1 MNDVIAKH
9 ILSCYTHATQSIV
22 FSSYEPWPIPI
33 FVHSCM
39 NDSDNYMQLF
49 KKLNE
54 KKNICW
60 FSKLETPVEFTD
72 ARIWLKHLTYILN
85 WNWMKLKYFM
95 HLLECWRDLIENK
108 KNPWSL
114 IFQYTRLYIWI
125 ICLS

>member
-1 MNDVIAKH
+1 MHKLSGQKKCKTYQIPYLDTMNDVIAKH

-54 KKNICW
+54 KKT
-60 FSKLETPVEFTD
+60 SAD
-72 ARIWLKHLTYILN
+72 
-85 WNWMKLKYFM
+85 
-95 HLLECWRDLIENK
+95 
-108 KNPWSL
+108 
-114 IFQYTRLYIWI
+114 FQN
-125 ICLS
+125 